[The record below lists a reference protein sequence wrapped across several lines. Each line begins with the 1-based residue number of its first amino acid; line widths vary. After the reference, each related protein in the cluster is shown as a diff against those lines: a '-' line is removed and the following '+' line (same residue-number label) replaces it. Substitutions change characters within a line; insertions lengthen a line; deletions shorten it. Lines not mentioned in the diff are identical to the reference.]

1 METDPRKENEIR
13 QKNRGAVFA
22 LFRRGGEWSRQQIAG
37 ELGLSLPTVTQN
49 LKELTELG
57 LVCRTGTM
65 ACTVGRRATAYALA
79 SRARIA
85 VGLDITRRQVT
96 AVALDLRGRVLCTLR
111 RSRSF
116 DRSPAYSALLG
127 ELVQEAVHLA
137 GGKDT
142 QVLGVGIALPG
153 LLTRDKQALS
163 YCAFLGF
170 PQVTL
175 AELAAR
181 IPYPAALCHDTAA
194 AGFAEVWNAPEPST
208 AFYLMLNASVGGSVY
223 VGGKSY
229 EGDNLRSCEVG
240 HMLLVPGGQ
249 QCYCGNRGCVD
260 PYCGGAVLADAAGG
274 SLERFFALLEQHSP
288 LVLPVWQSYLE
299 HLAQVVGNLRMLYDC
314 NVILGGNVGSRM
326 EPYMQQ
332 LRQLTARQDPFQEE
346 ADYLLP
352 CRYRQEPVATGAAL
366 GFISQFLD
374 GV

>member
-1 METDPRKENEIR
+1 METDPQKENEIR

-116 DRSPAYSALLG
+116 DCSPAYSALLG

-240 HMLLVPGGQ
+240 HMLLVPGGGGSATAATGGVWTPIAAGR
-249 QCYCGNRGCVD
+249 YWRM
-260 PYCGGAVLADAAGG
+260 PPGGAWSG
-274 SLERFFALLEQHSP
+274 FSP
-288 LVLPVWQSYLE
+288 CWS
-299 HLAQVVGNLRMLYDC
+299 
-314 NVILGGNVGSRM
+314 SR
-326 EPYMQQ
+326 
-332 LRQLTARQDPFQEE
+332 ARW
-346 ADYLLP
+346 Y
-352 CRYRQEPVATGAAL
+352 CRYGRAIWSIWPRSWGICGCCMTAM
-366 GFISQFLD
+366 
-374 GV
+374 